1 MNTLDVQ
8 LLLQQGPYARDP
20 ETTNELVQ
28 IFTKNSLLSNPGICR
43 MKILMGFAKPAMPQG
58 TSHDIY
64 SVSAQI
70 FFQKNA
76 LSGQFL
82 ASEASQ
88 NKEGWVP
95 PTPLPHLKF

>member
-1 MNTLDVQ
+1 MCCDCCKALASFHTYPLF
-8 LLLQQGPYARDP
+8 R
-20 ETTNELVQ
+20 T
-28 IFTKNSLLSNPGICR
+28 LSNAEHETDNYID
-43 MKILMGFAKPAMPQG
+43 IITVLMGFAKPAMPQG

-70 FFQKNA
+70 VFQKNA
-76 LSGQFL
+76 LFGQFL